1 MHCGDFSLAYRF
13 GRKGMNRGLV
23 RDRISG
29 TARRSG
35 SGGASRRWGVRC
47 AEALF
52 GSRGRRR
59 LNFLRVKGVWPM
71 ELAGIAVDRLAVLKL
86 AERLTHAGHAERRA
100 ASHRQHRRRTS
111 RTQHWRHS
119 ALETARRSSM
129 CADGCAS
136 RRPHQPGIAARVA
149 DARSTRRCWREGAL
163 GGQSSDTADGRIGS
177 PPCVPALTT
186 GTKLETVAWATAGRG
201 AVASP

>member
-13 GRKGMNRGLV
+13 GRNGMNRGLV

-86 AERLTHAGHAERRA
+86 AETPDPRRSCGA
-100 ASHRQHRRRTS
+100 PRCFSPPAPATNES
-111 RTQHWRHS
+111 HS
-119 ALETARRSSM
+119 ALETLSTGDREALLDVRGRLRF
-129 CADGCAS
+129 ATPAPAGN
-136 RRPHQPGIAARVA
+136 RRPR
-149 DARSTRRCWREGAL
+149 
-163 GGQSSDTADGRIGS
+163 
-177 PPCVPALTT
+177 
-186 GTKLETVAWATAGRG
+186 GRG
-201 AVASP
+201 ALDEALLA